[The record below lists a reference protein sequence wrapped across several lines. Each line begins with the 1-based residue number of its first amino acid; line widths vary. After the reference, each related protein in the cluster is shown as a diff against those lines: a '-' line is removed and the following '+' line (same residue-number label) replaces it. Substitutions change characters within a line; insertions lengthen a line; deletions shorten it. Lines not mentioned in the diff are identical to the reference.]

1 MEPVARADDY
11 EAVTARLLRQTTDE
25 LRLERDALRLERD
38 ALRAELHEARVRIAW
53 LEGRVAW
60 LEAHLAALQSGLG
73 WEVLQRFRDLKA
85 RILRPGSA
93 VERAYGRLTRR
104 LARRLD
110 DS

>member
-25 LRLERDALRLERD
+25 LRLERDAIRS
-38 ALRAELHEARVRIAW
+38 ELHEARLRIAG
-53 LEGRVAW
+53 LEGHLAW

>member
-25 LRLERDALRLERD
+25 LRLERDAIRS
-38 ALRAELHEARVRIAW
+38 ELHEARVRIAG
-53 LEGRVAW
+53 LEGHVTGLEGHVAW

>member
-11 EAVTARLLRQTTDE
+11 EAVTARLLRQTSDE
-25 LRLERDALRLERD
+25 LRLERDAM
-38 ALRAELHEARVRIAW
+38 RAELHEARLRIT
-53 LEGRVAW
+53 G